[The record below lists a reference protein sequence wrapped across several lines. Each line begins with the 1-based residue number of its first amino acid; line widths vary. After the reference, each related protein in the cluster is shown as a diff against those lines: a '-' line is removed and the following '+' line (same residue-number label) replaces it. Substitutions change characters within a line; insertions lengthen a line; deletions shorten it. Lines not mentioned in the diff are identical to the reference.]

1 MYPAYTQDASRI
13 NPRFSQCLPGPG
25 VCPGGAA
32 APAPF
37 PTNIFHYPLNFLS
50 FKEQLM
56 IPNHI
61 IKSQISKQI
70 DFPWN
75 LFVCLKFYAFF
86 TSIIFQKIIVIQYLC
101 IPLFQHLFLGHALL
115 IRLSGS
121 LSVLLSSFSY
131 TVDIMLIPPP
141 LGHIFP
147 IKNRRRTSVLPG
159 YLVFVG

>member
-1 MYPAYTQDASRI
+1 
-13 NPRFSQCLPGPG
+13 
-25 VCPGGAA
+25 
-32 APAPF
+32 
-37 PTNIFHYPLNFLS
+37 
-50 FKEQLM
+50 M

-61 IKSQISKQI
+61 IKSQIIQQI
-70 DFPWN
+70 AF
-75 LFVCLKFYAFF
+75 LLSLTVCWKFYAFL
-86 TSIIFQKIIVIQYLC
+86 TSIIFQKISVIQYLC

-159 YLVFVG
+159 YLVFFG

>member
-1 MYPAYTQDASRI
+1 
-13 NPRFSQCLPGPG
+13 
-25 VCPGGAA
+25 
-32 APAPF
+32 
-37 PTNIFHYPLNFLS
+37 
-50 FKEQLM
+50 M

-61 IKSQISKQI
+61 IKSQIIQQI
-70 DFPWN
+70 AFLWN
-75 LFVCLKFYAFF
+75 LFVCWKFYAFL
-86 TSIIFQKIIVIQYLC
+86 TSIIFQKISVIQYLC

-147 IKNRRRTSVLPG
+147 IKIEGELVCTGIFSIFRLKRHFSLSKNRSKRKGGINWRGVNIISTAVVKKST
-159 YLVFVG
+159 

>member
-1 MYPAYTQDASRI
+1 MIVTSSMWLVQSCKWLRRGRGRAS
-13 NPRFSQCLPGPG
+13 
-25 VCPGGAA
+25 A

-37 PTNIFHYPLNFLS
+37 PTNIFHNPLNFLS

-61 IKSQISKQI
+61 IKSQIIQQI
-70 DFPWN
+70 DFLWN
-75 LFVCLKFYAFF
+75 LFVCWKFYAFL
-86 TSIIFQKIIVIQYLC
+86 TSIIFQKISVIQYLC

-141 LGHIFP
+141 LGNIFP
-147 IKNRRRTSVLPG
+147 IKIEG
-159 YLVFVG
+159 ELVCYRVI